1 LYSEYENKN
10 NQGDIIMSKFEEMN
24 QIQDVIVNK
33 EIDAYLKKNGFELY
47 ESNSSCSEER
57 ELRRVYYTRGLV
69 TYVSAMEERLYVF
82 REDDVSAFMW
92 DRFYDYK
99 EDTTES
105 IENFR
110 SFMDN
115 IYQEIF

>member
-1 LYSEYENKN
+1 M
-10 NQGDIIMSKFEEMN
+10 IMSKFEEMN
-24 QIQDVIVNK
+24 QHQDTIVNK
-33 EIDAYLKKNGFELY
+33 EIDAYLKQNGFELY
-47 ESNSSCSEER
+47 ESNSSEER
-57 ELRRVYYTRGLV
+57 ELRRIYYTRGLV
-69 TYVSAMEERLYVF
+69 TYVSAMEEQLYIF

-99 EDTTES
+99 GDTTES

-110 SFMDN
+110 DFMDN